1 MTVTFIAHSAY
12 LVEWDKFYTL
22 FDYTYEPDYTGE
34 LPELNPD
41 KPLLVFAS
49 HSHEDH
55 FDAKVFTL
63 LEKYPDTRFFVSRD
77 TRLTERKRQWL
88 NISDEAFARTTVLR
102 PDSILLTDV
111 AGEDL
116 SIRAIKSTDIGN
128 AYLLRA
134 EGKMVYHGGDLN
146 WWNWESEGKAYCNNM
161 TVHYHAA
168 IEKLASAVRNEATD
182 NNIAPEITA
191 AMAPLDP
198 RLGEGSEGLGIEY
211 LLKNVT
217 VQHVFPMH
225 MWKKYEVI
233 DRYIAAH
240 PDEKGIIARITRDGQ
255 RFENKKE
262 SAFRIAEGAFPFE
275 GDLWRKNTDVFFTGS
290 LP

>member
-1 MTVTFIAHSAY
+1 MNVTFIAHSAF

-22 FDYTYEPDYTGE
+22 FDYTYEPDYTGT
-34 LPELNPD
+34 LPELRND
-41 KPLLVFAS
+41 KPLLVFSS

-88 NISDEAFARTTVLR
+88 NISDAAFARTTVLR
-102 PDSILLTDV
+102 PDSILLTEV

-116 SIRAIKSTDIGN
+116 SIRAVKSTDIGN
-128 AYLLRA
+128 AYLLRC

-146 WWNWESEGKAYCNNM
+146 WWDWKSEGEASCNNM
-161 TVHYHAA
+161 AAHYRTA
-168 IEKLASAVRNEATD
+168 IEKLASAVENEATD
-182 NNIAPEITA
+182 NGIAPEITA

-198 RLGEGSEGLGIEY
+198 RLGEESEGLGIEE
-211 LLKNVT
+211 LMRQIRVR
-217 VQHVFPMH
+217 HVFPMH

-240 PDEKGIIARITRDGQ
+240 PAQKDAIARITR
-255 RFENKKE
+255 
-262 SAFRIAEGAFPFE
+262 EGE
-275 GDLWRKNTDVFFTGS
+275 TFTI
-290 LP
+290 

>member
-1 MTVTFIAHSAY
+1 MTVTFIAHSAF

-22 FDYTYEPDYTGE
+22 FDYTYEPDCTGA
-34 LPELNPD
+34 LPELSGD
-41 KPLLVFAS
+41 KPLLVFSS

-63 LEKYPDTRFFVSRD
+63 LEKYPGARFFVSRD

-88 NISDEAFARTTVLR
+88 NISDAAFARTTVLR

-128 AYLLRA
+128 AYLLRC

-146 WWNWESEGKAYCNNM
+146 WGDWKSEGEAYCNNM
-161 TVHYHAA
+161 AAHYRAA
-168 IEKLASAVRNEATD
+168 IEKLAAAVENEATD
-182 NNIAPEITA
+182 NAIAPEITA

-198 RLGEGSEGLGIEY
+198 RLGDGSEGLGIEE
-211 LLKNVT
+211 LMRQIK

-233 DRYIAAH
+233 DRYLAAH
-240 PDEKGIIARITRDGQ
+240 PAQKDAIARITREG
-255 RFENKKE
+255 E
-262 SAFRIAEGAFPFE
+262 SFVI
-275 GDLWRKNTDVFFTGS
+275 
-290 LP
+290 

>member
-1 MTVTFIAHSAY
+1 MNVTFIAHSAF

-22 FDYTYEPDYTGE
+22 FDYTYEPDYTGA
-34 LPELNPD
+34 LPELKGD
-41 KPLLVFAS
+41 KSLLVFSS

-77 TRLTERKRQWL
+77 TRLTERKRKWL
-88 NISDEAFARTTVLR
+88 NISDAAFARTTVLR

-116 SIRAIKSTDIGN
+116 SIRAVKSTDIGN
-128 AYLLRA
+128 AYLLRC

-146 WWNWESEGKAYCNNM
+146 WWDWKSEGEAYCNNM
-161 TVHYHAA
+161 AAHYRTA
-168 IEKLASAVRNEATD
+168 IEKLASAVENEATD
-182 NNIAPEITA
+182 NAIAPEITA

-198 RLGEGSEGLGIEY
+198 RLGEESEGLGIEE
-211 LLKNVT
+211 LMRQIRVR
-217 VQHVFPMH
+217 HVFPMH
-225 MWKKYEVI
+225 MWKRYEVI

-240 PDEKGIIARITRDGQ
+240 PAQKDAIARITR
-255 RFENKKE
+255 
-262 SAFRIAEGAFPFE
+262 EGE
-275 GDLWRKNTDVFFTGS
+275 TFTI
-290 LP
+290 